1 MILKGWKCWQFKW
14 DTPKKASS
22 RQAKE
27 IGRGEDR
34 KGKII
39 CSYWWKALGMRI
51 LQTWCSMQWKIDE
64 GLRVGKDGSVW
75 QMKKSALT
83 VIARQMKSTQSWKWE
98 IKWKWGTSSQAED
111 NQVYFIVRK
120 KYKEERTRVGCKLE
134 SICNVSL
141 ENWQKESDQK
151 IFLEWTN

>member
-1 MILKGWKCWQFKW
+1 MHARIGGQVKIHKMLSQEWRCWQFKW
-14 DTPKKASS
+14 DIPKKAHL
-22 RQAKE
+22 RQEKG
-27 IGRGEDR
+27 IGSMRME
-34 KGKII
+34 KGKSIW
-39 CSYWWKALGMRI
+39 SSQWKSLRMRI

-75 QMKKSALT
+75 QMKKPSLT

-120 KYKEERTRVGCKLE
+120 K
-134 SICNVSL
+134 I
-141 ENWQKESDQK
+141 
-151 IFLEWTN
+151 